1 MTATDPR
8 PRLAA
13 ALAAK
18 LAPAAES
25 LAAAYEET
33 IAAEPPPQED
43 RALAEHHRAGRAAL
57 AHLRQLLALLDWAA
71 AHLPEPQPE
80 LRGEAPE
87 DPDPPPPAESGY
99 DGGEDEFHYR
109 SETYT
114 GSQKTPQFHAWL
126 AEQQRRFGPLVANE
140 DEYDGSEDEYNFG
153 ERRYVGK
160 LTTPRS
166 SRPGSNGRNAA
177 KPPPAPQGNP
187 QAEARAP
194 PQQRTPTRPLPQAGE
209 EKRAA
214 GNRPAGSAA
223 SHRRRRRQ
231 RQPHRAKPLRRQEG
245 SPFVSPPA
253 CGRGRGTAFR
263 RDGSLPGCHRRASRP
278 PSQPPASGGGD

>member
-13 ALAAK
+13 ALAAS

-33 IAAEPPPQED
+33 IAASPPPQED

-71 AHLPEPQPE
+71 AHLPEPRPE
-80 LRGEAPE
+80 PRGEAPE
-87 DPDPPPPAESGY
+87 APDPPPPMESGY

-114 GSQKTPQFHAWL
+114 GSQNTPQFRAWL
-126 AEQQRRFGPLVANE
+126 AAQQRRFGPLVADE

-160 LTTPRS
+160 LTTPAF
-166 SRPGSNGRNAA
+166 AA
-177 KPPPAPQGNP
+177 WL
-187 QAEARAP
+187 E
-194 PQQRTPTRPLPQAGE
+194 
-209 EKRAA
+209 
-214 GNRPAGSAA
+214 
-223 SHRRRRRQ
+223 
-231 RQPHRAKPLRRQEG
+231 RQERREAAARTARE
-245 SPFVSPPA
+245 PP
-253 CGRGRGTAFR
+253 G
-263 RDGSLPGCHRRASRP
+263 
-278 PSQPPASGGGD
+278 